1 MKPFKHH
8 RGMEH
13 GGPEAR
19 GWGREER
26 MDRRVF
32 AHGEMRLV
40 LLALIAEKPAHGYEL
55 IKEIEERLKG
65 AYAPSPGL
73 VYPTLNLLEETGMVS
88 VEAQEGGKKLFTI
101 APDGKAQLKLSKKQV
116 EEIFER
122 MDKVGRHHGRA
133 AAPEIVRAMHNVK
146 FALRVKSE
154 SRELSRAQI
163 EAVAKILDEAAWQ
176 IERC

>member
-1 MKPFKHH
+1 
-8 RGMEH
+8 MEH
-13 GGPEAR
+13 GGREVR

-32 AHGEMRLV
+32 AHGEVRLV

-73 VYPTLNLLEETGMVS
+73 IYPTLNLLEETGMVN
-88 VEAQEGGKKLFTI
+88 VELKDGGKKLFSI

-116 EEIFER
+116 EEIFDR
-122 MDKVGRHHGRA
+122 MEKVGRHHGRA
-133 AAPEIVRAMHNVK
+133 AAPEIVRAMHNIK

-154 SRELSRAQI
+154 NKELSRAQI
-163 EAVAKILDEAAWQ
+163 EAIATILDEAARQ